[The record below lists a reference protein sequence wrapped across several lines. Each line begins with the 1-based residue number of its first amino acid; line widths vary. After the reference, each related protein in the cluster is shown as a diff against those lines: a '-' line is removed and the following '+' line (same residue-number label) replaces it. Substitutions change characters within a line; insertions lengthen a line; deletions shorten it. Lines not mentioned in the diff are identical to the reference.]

1 MRMATPIHVDL
12 EIGAKR
18 VFAIA
23 VDWPGWTR
31 SGRSE
36 EEALE
41 TLVAYGERYAR
52 VAKRASIPFSPP
64 ETAARLTV
72 GTSLTGGGGTDFGVP
87 GVASPADRRAVTRR
101 DHGRLQALLEASWA
115 TFDETASTASGVAL
129 RKGPRS
135 GGRTLTKMIG
145 HVLEAEHA
153 YLGELGARNYRP
165 PSGSVAERMA
175 AVRQAELAMLAAV
188 VGGEKP
194 VPGPRRTKPFWTPR
208 YFARRSAWHALD
220 HAWEI
225 EDRAVR

>member
-1 MRMATPIHVDL
+1 MAKSVDVDL
-12 EIGAKR
+12 ERGEKR

-23 VDWPGWTR
+23 VDWPGWSR

-36 EEALE
+36 DEALDAL
-41 TLVAYGERYAR
+41 LVYGERYAR

-64 ETAARLTV
+64 SAVSQVTVGARLK
-72 GTSLTGGGGTDFGVP
+72 GGGGTDFGVP
-87 GVASPADRRAVTRR
+87 SVVSAADKRAVAPR
-101 DHGRLQALLEASWA
+101 DLKRLQSLLEASWA
-115 TFDETASTASGVAL
+115 TFDEAARKAKGVRL
-129 RKGPRS
+129 RKGPRG
-135 GGRTLTKMIG
+135 GGRTLTKIIG

-153 YLGELGARNYRP
+153 YLGELGARKYQP
-165 PSGSVAERMA
+165 PSGSVAVQMDT
-175 AVRQAELAMLAAV
+175 VRLAELAMLAAV

-225 EDRAVR
+225 EDRAIT